1 MYCHYPWT
9 TLYLSAAGTARVCCY
24 MSVHADLGEFEGD
37 VAKAWN
43 GPQLQSV
50 REHIREGRVHPV
62 CTECV
67 VHRSFELHRA
77 AMNPIRQELQVDE
90 FAPQAL
96 APSHAAPAVVEAQVE
111 DRGLRRL
118 IRKVRARATG
128 AASSGAPKQ

>member
-90 FAPQAL
+90 FAPQ
-96 APSHAAPAVVEAQVE
+96 PAAPPPPEPMLEPQVE

-118 IRKVRARATG
+118 MRRVTRRVRP
-128 AASSGAPKQ
+128 AAESRIGKQ